1 MSDAGA
7 LPGQSSSQLSAVNN
21 RGVAVGTSYNANE
34 WPLTGILYLDGRVV
48 ALDDLL
54 DDRRSIHVSEPTAID
69 DSNIIVA
76 NASIFGAIRAVLLR
90 PK

>member
-54 DDRRSIHVSEPTAID
+54 DDRRSIHVSESTAID
-69 DSNIIVA
+69 DSNTIVA